1 MCNNCNICTDA
12 THAGLSRSLSIVS
25 EDIRFGPL
33 DPSIYAGIHSQIH
46 WNQECVLF
54 TTVCDFRNFGN
65 RLHLT
70 TSCHWEVYCLNIEL
84 RHFPAPSPHPP
95 LKPASLAWH
104 ALTGQLCREWTEHIS
119 WSNLPEQISTPLFRS
134 SLGMTGWPMKYIIVF
149 INLEILN
156 GRSQKYL
163 VTLCLLEICNN
174 NRVWDFW
181 VLLKEIIGF
190 ELKMPTNYNSWKLLQ
205 LFQLLRNCSLS
216 FV

>member
-1 MCNNCNICTDA
+1 MPL
-12 THAGLSRSLSIVS
+12 GSLLSKHRITSFSS
-25 EDIRFGPL
+25 PL
-33 DPSIYAGIHSQIH
+33 PPTPH
-46 WNQECVLF
+46 W
-54 TTVCDFRNFGN
+54 
-65 RLHLT
+65 
-70 TSCHWEVYCLNIEL
+70 SL
-84 RHFPAPSPHPP
+84 RH
-95 LKPASLAWH
+95 WH
-104 ALTGQLCREWTEHIS
+104 GMHLQVSCAVNEHIS

-174 NRVWDFW
+174 NRVWDFL
-181 VLLKEIIGF
+181 VLLKEIIGS